1 MLPYLLA
8 AQRDSHHHCP
18 SPCYPPPPLSPV
30 LHPSEHPWLRDA
42 NEAPDTPLGV
52 EVLSRM
58 QSFQAMNKLKKK
70 ALKVS
75 PRRPSQEHH
84 SPLCTHSHTH
94 TRARAH
100 THTHTNCSRSMP

>member
-70 ALKVS
+70 ALKVIADQLS
-75 PRRPSQEHH
+75 SAEEMQGLQEVFKSIDENRLLNTSNH
-84 SPLCTHSHTH
+84 PC
-94 TRARAH
+94 
-100 THTHTNCSRSMP
+100 